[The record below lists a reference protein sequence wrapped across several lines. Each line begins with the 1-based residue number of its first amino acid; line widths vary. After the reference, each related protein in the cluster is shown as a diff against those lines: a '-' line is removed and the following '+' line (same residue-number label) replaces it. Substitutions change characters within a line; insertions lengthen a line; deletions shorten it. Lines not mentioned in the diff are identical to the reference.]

1 MNDVNEDMQLEQI
14 EISMKQAQKSIDR
27 MASLQ
32 KLTNNKEF
40 IKIVLEGYFEGEASR
55 LVLLK
60 ADPALQSVE
69 DQKQLDNSITA
80 IGYLRQYF
88 ITINQIGRMSEK
100 TLNDDQEAQE
110 EILAGTE

>member
-1 MNDVNEDMQLEQI
+1 MNNVNEDAQLEQI
-14 EISMKQAQKSIDR
+14 EISMKQARKSIDR
-27 MASLQ
+27 MKSLE

-40 IKIVLEGYFEGEASR
+40 INIVLEGYFEGEASR

-88 ITINQIGRMSEK
+88 ITVNQVGRMSEK
-100 TLNDDQEAQE
+100 SLDADQETQE
-110 EILAGTE
+110 ELLAGVE